1 MRELLVLHKQV
12 RLVGL
17 EGSLEL
23 SGGRSNL
30 PEDQRELDLA
40 VVKLLRAFP
49 LAERGWDCCCLNNL
63 NAREPYSVS

>member
-1 MRELLVLHKQV
+1 M
-12 RLVGL
+12 
-17 EGSLEL
+17 EGFTAVASMARKKLEL